1 MPRYIPG
8 AACWWPMVPKPLV
21 HRRSSARCKSRRWR
35 LLVYTGREG
44 HPLAEPPPEGARLP
58 SGSTTAGPWPVV
70 SKCALREGRQ
80 KERSTQVIP
89 GRSPFG
95 SLLLVDHRLSGLCHF
110 ATNEPSANVYLG
122 GETTLYTI
130 HLSRIVSA
138 GRRSPRTGTSVWCA
152 DRTPRSCRRGSG
164 ARPPGDVRRIPCAGI
179 HRSPRFRR

>member
-8 AACWWPMVPKPLV
+8 AACWWPMTPKPPV
-21 HRRSSARCKSRRWR
+21 IGAAASDAQVAVG
-35 LLVYTGREG
+35 VYWYIPAGQDT
-44 HPLAEPPPEGARLP
+44 LAEPPPEGARLP

-80 KERSTQVIP
+80 RERSTQVIP

-95 SLLLVDHRLSGLCHF
+95 SLLLVDHRLSGLCHS

-130 HLSRIVSA
+130 HLIAVSRKKYQA
-138 GRRSPRTGTSVWCA
+138 RGREVEGLTIRRQSRSPR
-152 DRTPRSCRRGSG
+152 
-164 ARPPGDVRRIPCAGI
+164 ARPRTSISAVAMLLAKGTRFWSQRREM
-179 HRSPRFRR
+179 

>member
-8 AACWWPMVPKPLV
+8 AACWWPMAPKPPV
-21 HRRSSARCKSRRWR
+21 IGAAASDAQVAVG
-35 LLVYTGREG
+35 VYWYIPAGQDT
-44 HPLAEPPPEGARLP
+44 LAEPPPEGARLP

-80 KERSTQVIP
+80 RERSTQVIP

-95 SLLLVDHRLSGLCHF
+95 SLLLVDHRLSGLCHS

-130 HLSRIVSA
+130 HLNRTYKGTGVIEYKYSI
-138 GRRSPRTGTSVWCA
+138 SPTENNPCSISV
-152 DRTPRSCRRGSG
+152 
-164 ARPPGDVRRIPCAGI
+164 PPIQTVKG
-179 HRSPRFRR
+179 

>member
-21 HRRSSARCKSRRWR
+21 HRRNSARCKSRRWR

-110 ATNEPSANVYLG
+110 ATNEPSANVYLD

-130 HLSRIVSA
+130 HL
-138 GRRSPRTGTSVWCA
+138 RTSFYLPQ
-152 DRTPRSCRRGSG
+152 DKSG
-164 ARPPGDVRRIPCAGI
+164 
-179 HRSPRFRR
+179 